1 MLRSLSRL
9 IRAGFSDTKRRKR
22 ITKQLW
28 STQPL
33 EQRALLTDVLR
44 VSAQAEPLNVTPGS
58 QFTVTVALDFEAGSD
73 GGFDRDGIAAFGL
86 RTHLDTNKV
95 TFVSASVRLN
105 GGEPPTEIRP
115 DTANADND
123 STTNHFLSYNW
134 ATESEAKLNQRAL
147 LFDLTLRTADTFAG
161 QSSINFS
168 QIAGLYRTDGYEFA
182 STPLI
187 LRGPNRAP
195 SLDAIPASRTN
206 EDQQSD
212 AITLVASDPDGDQ
225 LTYSFSTS
233 DTTLIPQSG
242 FSFNSATKE
251 LRITPAQNRSGVAT
265 VTARVSDGTTQTI
278 RIFQFTVDPVNDP
291 PVASSRTVTTNLNTA
306 IEIPALTY
314 VTDVDGAPAAPPFT
328 VTVVSPSLN
337 GTTQERPNGSILF
350 TPADG
355 FEGTTTFQ
363 YRANDGTAD
372 SAPATITVNVVR
384 NQPPVITGLQ
394 DLNLNIRSEILL
406 PVQISDPENNTLTVT
421 TTAASTAVVS
431 SLQLEG
437 TGVQRQLRL
446 RTGGTVGRTRV
457 TVSVSDGVNQPV
469 ISEFDVTTTAFI
481 DAGARTPVPGAIT
494 HVGVANAVAVPFS
507 TSATISLASLPAGT
521 AAVPAALFQTGVY
534 DNPGGA
540 ELQFSMGTIPGEAYT
555 VELFFAETWS
565 GGFAPGR
572 RVFDVAV
579 EGSIV
584 LNDFDIFAAAGANTA
599 AVRSFEVIGDGT
611 LSIDLTRVVQN
622 PIISGIRVQRLAAP
636 NTPPSISA
644 IGNQQT
650 SEDSAINGIE
660 FSVTDAENQP
670 LTVTVSSAD
679 TSLIPN
685 AGLVLSGTGNN
696 RQLSIT
702 PAPNRFGTTTVT
714 VSVSDGR
721 STSTRTFPVV
731 VSAVNDAPVAV
742 ADSATT
748 RPDTAVTIS
757 VLSNDSDIDGSLNPA
772 SVLITQPS
780 GNGTA
785 VANANGTVTFTP
797 AAGYTGEA
805 SFRYTVRDSDGAE
818 SNSAL
823 VTVDVVA
830 NSSPVISSIADL
842 QLNAGA
848 VSAPIAVQIS
858 DSDGD
863 SLTINAT
870 AADTSIVRSAVITGT
885 GINRQLV
892 ITAGNKVGQTTV
904 TLSVT
909 DGINTPVTRT
919 FNVTVGLF
927 IDAGA
932 SRPSAGTVSHA
943 GFTSGSAA
951 SFSSSAAIAG
961 APAGVPT
968 TLFNSLL
975 FGSSAGAP
983 LKFSVPTLPGA
994 ALSVDLF
1001 FAETW
1006 SGAFGAGRRV
1016 FDVALEGAVVL
1027 NDLDI
1032 FAQVG
1037 ANRALVRSFDVTSDG
1052 TLNIDLTHGI
1062 QNPVI
1067 SGIRVRPQTA
1077 PNAPPVIS
1085 TIENQ
1090 TTSEDIAINNIP
1102 FTVTDP
1108 DPAQTL
1114 TVTVVSS
1121 NTTLLP
1127 VAGLTLS
1134 GTGSNRSLSVAPA
1147 QNQSGT
1153 GNVTVTVSDGRA
1165 TSSTTFAV
1173 AVAPVNDAP
1182 TAAADSASTSPATAV
1197 TIPVLGNDSDSDG
1210 SLVNGSIVIVEQSP
1224 NGTAVP
1230 NANGTVTFTPNAG
1243 FTGNASFRYSVRD
1256 NDGADSN
1263 TATVTVSVVAN
1274 SAPVISAIADLELNL
1289 GTASTPIAF
1298 QVSDADGDSLNI
1310 SASAAD
1316 STIVSS
1322 VAIRG
1327 TGNNRQLVVTAGN
1340 TVGETT
1346 VTVSVA
1352 DGTNAPVTRTFSVI
1366 VFALIDA
1373 GTTSPV
1379 PGTLADRAFQN
1390 GVGRNY
1396 SGAAVTVAP
1405 GSLAASVPAQLF
1417 RTVVWDDVGGNELA
1431 FDIRAKAGQRYTVDL
1446 FFAELWNG
1454 AFANGRRVFDVV
1466 LDGQTVL
1473 DDFDVFREAGGGN
1486 IGIARRFELES
1497 DGIIDLDLLHGIQ
1510 NPTLAGIRV
1519 TPIRQ
1524 PN

>member
-1 MLRSLSRL
+1 
-9 IRAGFSDTKRRKR
+9 
-22 ITKQLW
+22 
-28 STQPL
+28 
-33 EQRALLTDVLR
+33 
-44 VSAQAEPLNVTPGS
+44 
-58 QFTVTVALDFEAGSD
+58 
-73 GGFDRDGIAAFGL
+73 
-86 RTHLDTNKV
+86 
-95 TFVSASVRLN
+95 
-105 GGEPPTEIRP
+105 
-115 DTANADND
+115 
-123 STTNHFLSYNW
+123 
-134 ATESEAKLNQRAL
+134 
-147 LFDLTLRTADTFAG
+147 
-161 QSSINFS
+161 
-168 QIAGLYRTDGYEFA
+168 
-182 STPLI
+182 
-187 LRGPNRAP
+187 
-195 SLDAIPASRTN
+195 
-206 EDQQSD
+206 
-212 AITLVASDPDGDQ
+212 
-225 LTYSFSTS
+225 
-233 DTTLIPQSG
+233 
-242 FSFNSATKE
+242 
-251 LRITPAQNRSGVAT
+251 
-265 VTARVSDGTTQTI
+265 
-278 RIFQFTVDPVNDP
+278 
-291 PVASSRTVTTNLNTA
+291 
-306 IEIPALTY
+306 
-314 VTDVDGAPAAPPFT
+314 
-328 VTVVSPSLN
+328 
-337 GTTQERPNGSILF
+337 
-350 TPADG
+350 
-355 FEGTTTFQ
+355 
-363 YRANDGTAD
+363 
-372 SAPATITVNVVR
+372 
-384 NQPPVITGLQ
+384 
-394 DLNLNIRSEILL
+394 
-406 PVQISDPENNTLTVT
+406 
-421 TTAASTAVVS
+421 
-431 SLQLEG
+431 
-437 TGVQRQLRL
+437 
-446 RTGGTVGRTRV
+446 
-457 TVSVSDGVNQPV
+457 
-469 ISEFDVTTTAFI
+469 
-481 DAGARTPVPGAIT
+481 
-494 HVGVANAVAVPFS
+494 AVPFS

-702 PAPNRFGTTTVT
+702 PAPNRFGSTTVT

-823 VTVDVVA
+823 VTVNVVA

-885 GINRQLV
+885 GSNRQLV

-932 SRPSAGTVSHA
+932 SRPSPGTVSHA

-1077 PNAPPVIS
+1077 PNAPPQISVIG
-1085 TIENQ
+1085 NQ
-1090 TTSEDIAINNIP
+1090 ITSEDTALNN
-1102 FTVTDP
+1102 VTFSVSDP

-1114 TVTVVSS
+1114 QVTVTSS
-1121 NTTLLP
+1121 DTFLLP
-1127 VAGLTLS
+1127 AAGLTVS
-1134 GTGSNRSLSVAPA
+1134 GTGTNRSLSITPG
-1147 QNQSGT
+1147 QNWSGI

-1165 TSSTTFAV
+1165 TASTTFAV
-1173 AVAPVNDAP
+1173 TVTPVNDSP
-1182 TAAADSASTSPATAV
+1182 TAAADTASTRPETAV
-1197 TIPVLGNDSDSDG
+1197 TIPVLGNDSDIDIDG
-1210 SLVNGSIVIVEQSP
+1210 SLAVGSIVIVEPSTS
-1224 NGTAVP
+1224 GTAAP
-1230 NANGTVTFTPNAG
+1230 NANGTVTFTPNPG
-1243 FTGNASFRYSVRD
+1243 FTGTTTFSYSVQD
-1256 NDGADSN
+1256 DQGAVSN

-1274 SAPVISAIADLELNL
+1274 SAPVISPIADLELNL